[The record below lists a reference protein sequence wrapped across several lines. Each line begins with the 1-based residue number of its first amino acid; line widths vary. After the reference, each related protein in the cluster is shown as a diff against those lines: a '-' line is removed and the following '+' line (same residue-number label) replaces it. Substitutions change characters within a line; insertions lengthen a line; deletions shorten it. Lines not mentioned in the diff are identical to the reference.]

1 MQKPII
7 KIYNKDNINFF
18 SLLQNHSYIYIKG
31 NKNKE
36 YTESSLN
43 SAAISRKC
51 VSDHEISVQ
60 FAHRPLFRAK
70 KFVSIIHGVS
80 SFEYFILEV
89 IAISIFS
96 LSLSRF
102 FTDFRSP
109 NIVHPGDRL
118 GEIYHGVKIHLSL
131 WFINR
136 CRVIVLPSQGASR
149 YHFAFNSF
157 FDTFYLFFF
166 ATLHFLRDNK
176 KSFRIFRTF
185 PYVIFRHLVLVFYRG
200 QVKQNRDCFT
210 ISRKFSSILNF
221 VYRNTSEKRNIRYS
235 V

>member
-1 MQKPII
+1 MCVRSRDIGSICTPSAIPGEEI
-7 KIYNKDNINFF
+7 RIDNSRCLIVWIFHSRSDRDF
-18 SLLQNHSYIYIKG
+18 YFLSL
-31 NKNKE
+31 
-36 YTESSLN
+36 
-43 SAAISRKC
+43 
-51 VSDHEISVQ
+51 
-60 FAHRPLFRAK
+60 
-70 KFVSIIHGVS
+70 
-80 SFEYFILEV
+80 
-89 IAISIFS
+89 S

>member
-1 MQKPII
+1 MNVSYNFHFFFSFLQKPII

-18 SLLQNHSYIYIKG
+18 SLLQNHSYIYIYIKG

-102 FTDFRSP
+102 FTDFSFTKHRPSRRSIGRNLSWRENP
-109 NIVHPGDRL
+109 SFTLVHQSVQSD
-118 GEIYHGVKIHLSL
+118 S
-131 WFINR
+131 
-136 CRVIVLPSQGASR
+136 
-149 YHFAFNSF
+149 
-157 FDTFYLFFF
+157 
-166 ATLHFLRDNK
+166 AT
-176 KSFRIFRTF
+176 
-185 PYVIFRHLVLVFYRG
+185 
-200 QVKQNRDCFT
+200 
-210 ISRKFSSILNF
+210 
-221 VYRNTSEKRNIRYS
+221 
-235 V
+235 